1 MFTSVLHPEG
11 TLNTS
16 HNFSTYYWSTF
27 IFFAMGNPCK
37 ILIFNRVL
45 KPDKLE
51 GHFKWKN
58 LGILFQYQM
67 RFV

>member
-1 MFTSVLHPEG
+1 MFTSFLHPEV

-27 IFFAMGNPCK
+27 IFFAKENPCK

-51 GHFKWKN
+51 GISNGKI
-58 LGILFQYQM
+58 LGFFFTIK
-67 RFV
+67 